1 MDKQYKY
8 LIFGLVGGLIFA
20 FLVAALFSEKF
31 EAATGIFEKS
41 PKVTISGK
49 VDLNGSPGSGETIAV
64 AQRISG
70 QEEFSIIAKDLS
82 AQDGVNWSWDGAEEN
97 QTYDLQAYLQKDG
110 SNVVVSPIVT
120 ATAPAVHE
128 ELVINTAHNP
138 SSENNASISGNFDIN
153 GHVPAGSIVNI
164 KELSPAEQTIAA
176 DLKAVDRGAW
186 GWAHAKENTT
196 YQLQAYL
203 INASGSVIGKS
214 KILTV
219 TAPATN
225 ETFTINSTDQPPK
238 PQTGVISGHIDL
250 NGSVPDNSRIV
261 VFQKEVGSNDSKVAA
276 DNIAPKDG
284 AQWKWSQA
292 ITGKQYDLFAVLKVR
307 RSDGTDKDI
316 AHSANLRVHAPA
328 SNEVLTINTNY
339 SIPKPSQPRVDCN
352 GDAGNNQQKITVNMD
367 KMTDAQTYWLEI
379 GTQNGGNDKVNTK
392 FGQTQ
397 NAPQYKTTI
406 NNNTTYY
413 TRYSYAYCSNCADR
427 NFSEFS
433 DTLSFSCPSG
443 PTPSAS
449 PAYTGYVCKMGSGCQ
464 LTTDPNAPYSFNN
477 EGLRKCQAAC
487 VKPSPTPSPAPTPT
501 PTPTPT
507 PKPSPSGKYS
517 SCNESCGG
525 DGYECVT
532 GLQCVDGAM
541 LGSSVCRNPN
551 CTEETDCKCN

>member
-1 MDKQYKY
+1 MDKQYKF
-8 LIFGLVGGLIFA
+8 LLFGLIGGLVITFI
-20 FLVAALFSEKF
+20 AAILFSDKF
-31 EAATGIFEKS
+31 DAVTDILEKS

-49 VDLNGSPGSGETIAV
+49 VDLNGSVESGATIAV

-70 QEEFSIIAKDLS
+70 QEEFSIIAKNLS

-97 QTYDLQAYLQKDG
+97 KNYDLQAYLQKDG
-110 SNVVVSPIVT
+110 ANVAVSPIVT

-128 ELVINTAHNP
+128 ELVINTAHKP
-138 SSENNASISGNFDIN
+138 DAKNNASISGNFDIN
-153 GHVPAGSIVNI
+153 GHIPVGSLVSV
-164 KELSPAEQTIAA
+164 KELSPQENTVAA
-176 DLKAVDRGAW
+176 NLEAVDRGVW
-186 GWAHAKENTT
+186 GWGGAKENTT

-203 INASGSVIGKS
+203 TNTSGSIIGKS
-214 KILTV
+214 AILSI

-238 PQTGVISGHIDL
+238 PQTGTISGHIDL

-261 VFQKEVGSNDSKVAA
+261 VFQKEVGSNDAKVAA

-284 AQWKWSQA
+284 AQWKWNQA
-292 ITGKQYDLFAVLKVR
+292 VTGKQYDLFAVLKVK

-316 AHSANLRVHAPA
+316 ANSGNLRVHAPA
-328 SNEVLTINTNY
+328 GNEVLTINTNY

-352 GDAGNNQQKITVNMD
+352 SDAGNNQYNITVNMD
-367 KMTDAQTYWLEI
+367 KMTDAATYWLEI

-433 DTLSFSCPSG
+433 DTLSFSCPGGAS
-443 PTPSAS
+443 PSPK
-449 PAYTGYVCKMGSGCQ
+449 PAYTGYVCKMGTGCQ

-477 EGLRKCQAAC
+477 EGLNKCQAAC
-487 VKPSPTPSPAPTPT
+487 VQPSPSPSPNPSPS
-501 PTPTPT
+501 PSPSPE
-507 PKPSPSGKYS
+507 PSPSGKYS
-517 SCNESCGG
+517 SCNQSCGG

-532 GLQCVDGAM
+532 GLQCVSGA
-541 LGSSVCRNPN
+541 LIGSSVCRNPN